1 MSVAAEQKTKT
12 LKNYV
17 GGSWVDVTG
26 AELHD
31 VINPATGA
39 KVDFAA
45 GSTPRGVVFDGNNVW
60 ITNVTVDKV
69 SKMVR

>member
-39 KVDFAA
+39 AIAPFHISTAPRLGDA
-45 GSTPRGVVFDGNNVW
+45 GPPAKSARPSPHG
-60 ITNVTVDKV
+60 
-69 SKMVR
+69 